1 MNTPTH
7 MLHKNSALVAMA
19 KIKSK
24 PFWKLPVASS
34 VVLASALC
42 LIAAGSRAFA
52 AEEKKVNMGVS
63 VPAATHGWTGGVVF
77 WANQAKKELEK
88 ANPGLKVTIKTA
100 SSPAEQAN
108 QLQDLLTATK
118 IDTLVVLPFESASLT
133 KPVAQLKNKGVY
145 VTVVDRGLT
154 DTSAQD
160 AYVAGDN
167 KAFGTVSGEYLAKA
181 LNGKGNVVVLRGIP
195 TAIDN
200 ERVEGFES
208 VMKNYPDI
216 KILDAK
222 HGNWNR
228 DDAFKVMQD
237 YLTRFKEIDAVW
249 ASDDD
254 MAVGVLKAIEQAKRN
269 DIKIVLG
276 GAGAKGMI
284 KAVMDGSNPL
294 IQADVTYSPKMIYDA
309 IKLTAEAR
317 LKGEKVP
324 DTYIIPSVL
333 VTKDNAKEHY
343 YPDSPF

>member
-1 MNTPTH
+1 MKTPTQS
-7 MLHKNSALVAMA
+7 LHKNSAFPSIAKFKFKCVPKVAVSSSLALATALSLVG
-19 KIKSK
+19 I
-24 PFWKLPVASS
+24 
-34 VVLASALC
+34 
-42 LIAAGSRAFA
+42 GSTAR
-52 AEEKKVNMGVS
+52 AEEKINMGIS

-88 ANPGLKVTIKTA
+88 EHPGLKITVKTA

-133 KPVAQLKNKGVY
+133 KPVAQLKSKGVY

-167 KAFGTVSGEYLAKA
+167 KAFGKISGEYLAKA
-181 LNGKGNVVVLRGIP
+181 LDGKGDIVVLRGIP
-195 TAIDN
+195 TTIDN

-208 VMKNYPDI
+208 VIKKHPDI

-237 YLTRFKEIDAVW
+237 FLTRFKHIDAVW

-284 KAVMDGSNPL
+284 KTLIDGANPL

-309 IKLTAEAR
+309 VKLTAEAR

-324 DTYIIPSVL
+324 ATHIIPSVL
-333 VTKDNAKEHY
+333 ITKENAKEYY